1 MHCVILV
8 PSPLPCWQ
16 SGPNLTCGLQVG
28 LPNNTDH
35 SSLILPRGGH
45 DFLSALFVLK
55 QSGVKIKPPRGTVG
69 QCPLR
74 PASLPSVALRSLS
87 GLPKLRALSPG
98 PPACLF
104 SESQRPLAPCPCAAA
119 GSGTASTSPPCC
131 TWRKEVVL
139 VGPLVCLHPHHRR
152 QTGTCFSMELVL
164 VLDSVSIAQIGLI
177 LTILLSWL

>member
-1 MHCVILV
+1 MSS
-8 PSPLPCWQ
+8 PSCLPAQC
-16 SGPNLTCGLQVG
+16 GPSLTLWA
-28 LPNNTDH
+28 PTDMDWA
-35 SSLILPRGGH
+35 LI
-45 DFLSALFVLK
+45 
-55 QSGVKIKPPRGTVG
+55 
-69 QCPLR
+69 
-74 PASLPSVALRSLS
+74 
-87 GLPKLRALSPG
+87 PKLRALSPG

-131 TWRKEVVL
+131 RWRKEVVL

-177 LTILLSWL
+177 LAILLSWLWCWNDMQTLEKLEMLCVNPILIGLLCPWDCSAQYSYKPLWAMRLGRRGEGSHEF